1 MQNLAFVGLGAMGA
15 PMAQCLVSAG
25 FALGVFDVREE
36 NARPLVD
43 LGPGGGGPP
52 GAAGARGGRGEA
64 ARPRVDRGAGGAAT
78 PGEAAE
84 NAEALF
90 LMVVNAEQTEA
101 ALFGEHGAPERL
113 HPAAAGRGV
122 CAAA

>member
-25 FALGVFDVREE
+25 FGLGVFDVREE

-43 LGPGGGGPP
+43 LG
-52 GAAGARGGRGEA
+52 ARA
-64 ARPRVDRGAGGAAT
+64 AAT

-101 ALFGEHGAPERL
+101 ALFGEGGAAEALAPGAAVVVMSTVGPEPIRGL
-113 HPAAAGRGV
+113 DGQIGGAGEQEGGGRGR
-122 CAAA
+122 